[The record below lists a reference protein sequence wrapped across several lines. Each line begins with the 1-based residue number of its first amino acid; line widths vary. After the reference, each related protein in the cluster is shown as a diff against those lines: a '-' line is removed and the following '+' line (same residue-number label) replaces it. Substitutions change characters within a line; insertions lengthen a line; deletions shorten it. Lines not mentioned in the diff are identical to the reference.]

1 MKPLTIADAD
11 TMVMALQDEIRRS
24 HEARYDHRLHA
35 ILLVAQGMTAPQVAG
50 LLGDAPRTVEYWV
63 QQFEAEG
70 LSGLVEGERSGRPPR
85 LNDEQMQQIADALR
99 EQPAAVDM
107 EANLWDGK
115 VLSAFI
121 QQRYGIRLGV
131 RQCQRIFRQLGFRLR
146 KPRPAIAH
154 ADPELQKAYKK
165 SAGTGQ

>member
-1 MKPLTIADAD
+1 M
-11 TMVMALQDEIRRS
+11 
-24 HEARYDHRLHA
+24 
-35 ILLVAQGMTAPQVAG
+35 
-50 LLGDAPRTVEYWV
+50 
-63 QQFEAEG
+63 
-70 LSGLVEGERSGRPPR
+70 GLVEGERSGRPPR
-85 LNDEQMQQIADALR
+85 LNDEQMQQIADVLR
-99 EQPAAVDM
+99 EEPAAVDM
-107 EANLWDGK
+107 DANLWDGK